1 MFSAHDHHFMQ
12 EALIEAEKAKAHGE
26 VPVGAVLVYD
36 NNIIARAF
44 NQPISLNDPTAH
56 AEILVLQSAAKMLNN
71 YRLLDTTLYVT
82 LEPCPMCAGA
92 LVHARVRKLIYGTE
106 DLRTGAVKSVFQI
119 AQHPKLNHRLIC
131 EGGLSEEQC
140 ATLLQ
145 HFFKQQR

>member
-1 MFSAHDHHFMQ
+1 MFSAQDHHFMQ
-12 EALIEAEKAKAHGE
+12 EALMEAEKAQAHGE
-26 VPVGAVLVYD
+26 VPVGAVLVHD
-36 NNIIARAF
+36 NTIIARAF
-44 NQPISLNDPTAH
+44 NQPIALNDPTAH

-92 LVHARVRKLIYGTE
+92 LVHARVRKLIYGTD

-131 EGGLSEEQC
+131 EGGLCEEQC